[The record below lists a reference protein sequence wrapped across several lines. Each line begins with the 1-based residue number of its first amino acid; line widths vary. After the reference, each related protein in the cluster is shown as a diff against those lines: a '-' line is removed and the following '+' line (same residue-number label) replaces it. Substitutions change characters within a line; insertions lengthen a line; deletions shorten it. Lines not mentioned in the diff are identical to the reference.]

1 MQRVSCQIAVYIA
14 KLKRWKIACVHYL
27 TLPYHINGKFKI
39 EIRSLIWVSYCI
51 SLWCSLCVCLFVWFF
66 FFICHGHSLYSMSF
80 AHCWIPC
87 DALRLNMQ
95 RQSGVNL
102 NCLIVIYRLISTE
115 KTYMNHVKSMT
126 PWTV

>member
-66 FFICHGHSLYSMSF
+66 FFLFVMGILCKVWVL
-80 AHCWIPC
+80 
-87 DALRLNMQ
+87 
-95 RQSGVNL
+95 
-102 NCLIVIYRLISTE
+102 LIVGVHAMHLG
-115 KTYMNHVKSMT
+115 
-126 PWTV
+126 